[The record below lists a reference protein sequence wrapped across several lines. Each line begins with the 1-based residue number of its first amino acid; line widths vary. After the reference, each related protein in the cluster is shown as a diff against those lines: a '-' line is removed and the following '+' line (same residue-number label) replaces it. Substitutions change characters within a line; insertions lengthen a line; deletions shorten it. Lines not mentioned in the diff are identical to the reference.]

1 MTQVKE
7 EINPFRSPVD
17 TATEGKKYS
26 LLGFWIVLCIAGCA
40 TIALLP
46 FAPGF
51 SVMIGMTLAP
61 GAVHAYIRL
70 NRCVKDKRLPNPLLQ
85 QGIIISSFF
94 IVAGIGLAA
103 VSSGLIVCVPV
114 ISIIGVPR
122 SSELI
127 VMPIAFLLGDGVAL
141 AVFVILFAGSLG
153 YRWNGKRLEPED
165 TPYGP
170 GKKDKE

>member
-7 EINPFRSPVD
+7 EVNPFRSPVD
-17 TATEGKKYS
+17 TATEGQKYS

-51 SVMIGMTLAP
+51 SVMIGMMLAP
-61 GAVHAYIRL
+61 GFVHAYIRL

-85 QGIIISSFF
+85 MGVLISPFF
-94 IVAGIGLAA
+94 IVGGIGFGA
-103 VSSGLIVCVPV
+103 VVSGLILCVPV
-114 ISIIGVPR
+114 ISILEISR

-127 VMPIAFLLGDGVAL
+127 VMPTAFLLGYGVPL